1 MDGSVEAIARNL
13 SLRRSLARL
22 VDRPSSAARCCSK
35 ADRLEPDLFAEA
47 LRWGD
52 YRNRIHPYKE
62 GPDETYTV
70 EGYWKPE
77 VDRIVHRYFPARV
90 EAFRAQL
97 QEAGLYEP

>member
-1 MDGSVEAIARNL
+1 M
-13 SLRRSLARL
+13 
-22 VDRPSSAARCCSK
+22 
-35 ADRLEPDLFAEA
+35 ADRLEPALFAEA

-52 YRNRIHPYKE
+52 YRNQIHRYKE

-90 EAFRAQL
+90 EAFKAQL